1 MFYTALDKSDYFDLV
16 VTKDCRDFY
25 RDYNEC
31 KLINI
36 NVTEDLCSIPGGVQT
51 GEVELK
57 NITLTGYDNF
67 FIYNGVTFN
76 TNNFTWNTATVAWLN
91 ANFSWLNDIGDGTT
105 GYTVNNNTIID
116 INNDLT
122 YIIESGDTFCFH
134 EISGYS
140 GNYCYEINHL
150 ELDNG
155 VYYNKLNGGFYQGF
169 YKIFG
174 QNVEWFPAR
183 AKKGWTVDMVVHF
196 PMDLSGTTSGTT
208 SGETCVILND
218 IYPNNSGFIFY
229 IGTRAENK
237 FADQT
242 TIEVQRLE
250 TEYSVTP
257 LNTNNLYTYNSLI
270 TLDGL
275 TNYIG
280 YFNYYNGL
288 MYTGRNYTT
297 DSQPLQYHQKY
308 GDLTY
313 NAFGI
318 RVTNDGKIGYRTIY
332 PTDVCY
338 SGATQEVSGITNNS
352 FIMEPDDPCVN
363 YTKALIVTKYFTIEE
378 CYTKKPIINVSE
390 NKFLNI
396 TGVFERDFAYGD
408 NCQLKYGDY
417 KKGSFSIY
425 LNGFLVFR
433 NKNFIEVMPHELD
446 TDSKYQEGVP
456 FNISFGGGTQNL
468 MDFIS
473 LDNTKHINTV
483 LEKFFAGTFLGGV
496 KSFKMHCVPL
506 YTVEVKK
513 EFRSI
518 ADMYDLPIINGGRQI
533 FIKNLF

>member
-1 MFYTALDKSDYFDLV
+1 MFYTELDKSEYFDLTI
-16 VTKDCRDFY
+16 TKDCRDFY
-25 RDYNEC
+25 RDYSEC
-31 KLINI
+31 NLINVNI
-36 NVTEDLCSIPGGVQT
+36 TEDLCSIPGSTQT
-51 GEVELK
+51 TEVELK

-67 FIYNGVTFN
+67 FIHNGVTFN
-76 TNNFTWNTATVAWLN
+76 TTNFVWETSVPSWLN
-91 ANFSWLNDIGDGTT
+91 ANFSWTGGIGDGTT

-116 INNDLT
+116 VDKNLT

-140 GNYCYEINHL
+140 GNYCYEIDHL
-150 ELDNG
+150 NLDNG

-174 QNVEWFPAR
+174 QNVEWFPSR
-183 AKKGWTVDMVVHF
+183 AKKGWTVDMITHF
-196 PMDLSGTTSGTT
+196 PMDISGSSENCLT
-208 SGETCVILND
+208 LNEV
-218 IYPNNSGFIFY
+218 YPNNSGFIFY

-237 FADQT
+237 FADET
-242 TIEVQRLE
+242 VIEVEKLN
-250 TEYSVTP
+250 TDYNVKP

-288 MYTGRNYTT
+288 MYTGRKYTS
-297 DSQPLQYHQKY
+297 DSKSLQYHQKY

-318 RVTNDGKIGYRTIY
+318 RVTNDGRIGYRTIY

-338 SGATQEVSGITNNS
+338 TGATQEVSGITNNS
-352 FIMEPDDPCVN
+352 FIMEPDDLCVN

-378 CYTKKPIINVSE
+378 CYTKIPVIDVTEK
-390 NKFLNI
+390 KFLNI
-396 TGVFERDFAYGD
+396 TGVFERDFAYDD

-433 NKNFIEVMPHELD
+433 NNKFNEVMPHELD
-446 TDSKYQEGVP
+446 TTSNYQEGVP

-468 MDFIS
+468 MDAVL
-473 LDNTKHINTV
+473 LDNTKHINTT

-496 KSFKMHCVPL
+496 KSIKMYCLPL
-506 YTVEVKK
+506 YTVEIKK
-513 EFRSI
+513 EVRNI
-518 ADMYDLPIINGGRQI
+518 AGIYNLPIIKGGRQI
-533 FIKNLF
+533 FIKKLF

>member
-36 NVTEDLCSIPGGVQT
+36 NVTEDLCSIPGDIQT

-76 TNNFTWNTATVAWLN
+76 TNNFTWNTANVAWLN

-116 INNDLT
+116 INNNLT
-122 YIIESGDTFCFH
+122 YVIESGDTFCFH

-140 GNYCYEINHL
+140 GNYCYEIDHL
-150 ELDNG
+150 NVDNG

-174 QNVEWFPAR
+174 QYVEWFPAR

-257 LNTNNLYTYNSLI
+257 LNTNNLYTYNNLI

-288 MYTGRNYTT
+288 MYTGRSYTT

-318 RVTNDGKIGYRTIY
+318 RVTNDGRIGYRTIY

-338 SGATQEVSGITNNS
+338 TGATQEVSGITNNS

-363 YTKALIVTKYFTIEE
+363 YTKALIVTEYFTIEE
-378 CYTKKPIINVSE
+378 CYTKKPIIDVSE

-433 NKNFIEVMPHELD
+433 NKNFNEVMPHELD
-446 TDSKYQEGVP
+446 TDAKYQEGVP

-468 MDFIS
+468 MDTIL

-518 ADMYDLPIINGGRQI
+518 ADIYDLSTINGGRQI

>member
-36 NVTEDLCSIPGGVQT
+36 NVTEDLCSIPGGIQT

-116 INNDLT
+116 TNKNLT
-122 YIIESGDTFCFH
+122 YVIESGDTFCFH

-140 GNYCYEINHL
+140 GNYCYEIDHL
-150 ELDNG
+150 NVDNG

-196 PMDLSGTTSGTT
+196 PMDLSGTTTGTT

-257 LNTNNLYTYNSLI
+257 LNTNNLYTYNNLI

-288 MYTGRNYTT
+288 MYTGRSYTT

-318 RVTNDGKIGYRTIY
+318 RVTNDGRIGYRTIY

-338 SGATQEVSGITNNS
+338 TGATQEVSGITNNS

-363 YTKALIVTKYFTIEE
+363 HTKALIVTEYFTIEE
-378 CYTKKPIINVSE
+378 CYTKKPIIDVSE

-433 NKNFIEVMPHELD
+433 NKNFNEVMPHELD
-446 TDSKYQEGVP
+446 TDAKYQEGVP

-468 MDFIS
+468 MDTIL

-518 ADMYDLPIINGGRQI
+518 ADIYDLSTINGGRQI

>member
-36 NVTEDLCSIPGGVQT
+36 NVTEDLCSIPEGIQT

-76 TNNFTWNTATVAWLN
+76 TNNFTWNTANVAWLN

-116 INNDLT
+116 INNSLT
-122 YIIESGDTFCFH
+122 YVIESGDTFCFH

-140 GNYCYEINHL
+140 GNYCYEIDHL
-150 ELDNG
+150 NVDNG

-196 PMDLSGTTSGTT
+196 PMDLSGTTTGTT

-257 LNTNNLYTYNSLI
+257 LNTNNLYTYNNLI

-288 MYTGRNYTT
+288 MYTGRSYTT

-318 RVTNDGKIGYRTIY
+318 RVTNDGRIGYRTIY

-338 SGATQEVSGITNNS
+338 TGATQEVSGITNNS

-363 YTKALIVTKYFTIEE
+363 YTKALIVTEYFTIEE
-378 CYTKKPIINVSE
+378 CYTKKPIIDVSE

-433 NKNFIEVMPHELD
+433 NKNFNEVMPHELD
-446 TDSKYQEGVP
+446 TDAKYQEGVP

-468 MDFIS
+468 MDTIL

-518 ADMYDLPIINGGRQI
+518 ADIYDLSTINGGRQI

>member
-36 NVTEDLCSIPGGVQT
+36 NVTEDLCSIPGGIQT

-76 TNNFTWNTATVAWLN
+76 TNNFTWNTANVAWLN

-116 INNDLT
+116 INNNLT
-122 YIIESGDTFCFH
+122 YVIESGDTFCFH

-140 GNYCYEINHL
+140 GNYCYEIDHL
-150 ELDNG
+150 NVDNG

-257 LNTNNLYTYNSLI
+257 LNTNNLYTYNNLI

-288 MYTGRNYTT
+288 MYTGRSYTT

-318 RVTNDGKIGYRTIY
+318 RVTNDGRIGYRTIY

-338 SGATQEVSGITNNS
+338 TGATQEVSGITNNS

-363 YTKALIVTKYFTIEE
+363 YTKALIVTEYFTIEE
-378 CYTKKPIINVSE
+378 CYTKKPIIDVSE

-433 NKNFIEVMPHELD
+433 NKNFNEVMPHELD
-446 TDSKYQEGVP
+446 TDAKYQEGVP

-468 MDFIS
+468 MDTIL

-518 ADMYDLPIINGGRQI
+518 ADIYDLSTINGGRQI